1 MNNSD
6 MSQFVGV
13 FLDEAHEVLALLES
27 DVLQLERGSDAPELL
42 QSIFRAAHTLKGSS
56 RSMGF
61 LHIGDLTHEMENVLD
76 ELRQG
81 HLPVNTAI
89 VNALLDCLDALNTLI
104 ASVATHS
111 HDGDTDGRDIPA
123 LVVRLGALLSG
134 GTEVVAPVM
143 EDIEFVLRPHEE
155 AAAVEA
161 VQTGLLVHKVE
172 VEFDSNCLMKGI
184 RLMMVLSAL
193 EPVGSLIACS
203 VNEEA
208 MEADTFADIVHLLL
222 AGESGPE
229 AIEAASMSVSE
240 VRGTRVAAWSPA
252 AEGKESAPASP
263 AQPVAEATVPAATA
277 DAVAVAAVP
286 TAAKAAPT
294 ASAQSSTPIAPPAA
308 TVRVDVGRLDSLLN
322 LVGELVIDRTQ
333 LVRLTTELK
342 NEYPRDLRIAELLEM
357 SHRIAR
363 TTTELQDEIMKTR
376 MLPVDGVFQ
385 RMPRMVRDLAQKT
398 GKEVEFLVTGGTTE
412 MDRSI
417 LEVLADPLIHLLRNS
432 VDHGVEPPEA
442 RLEVGKPREGIVT
455 LDARHER
462 GGIVIEITDDGRG
475 MNPTFLKES
484 AIKKGILTESAAA
497 AMADREALN
506 LIFAP
511 GFSTAAVLSD
521 VSGRGVGMDIV
532 RSNLEKVGG
541 RIEIDSVI
549 GKGSRFTIH
558 LPLTLAIVRALLV
571 NADDATYVLP
581 LSSVVETLRLDN
593 CGFNRSTV
601 SGRSVLDLR
610 GRTVPLANLAKLLEG
625 DGTSTAPNSIPEK
638 AHVVVVGIGERQVG
652 LCVDSFAGEQEVVIK
667 SLGTLLGDLP
677 GLSGAAIMGDG
688 RVALVVDAVRAVQ
701 AIVEGAAPSGAT
713 STGMAVVGL
722 ASAR

>member
-61 LHIGDLTHEMENVLD
+61 LNVGNLTHEMENVLD

-134 GTEVVAPVM
+134 STEAPAVVEKAV
-143 EDIEFVLRPHEE
+143 EYVLLPHEE
-155 AAAVEA
+155 AAALEA
-161 VQTGLLVHKVE
+161 IQTGLLVHKVD
-172 VEFDSNCLMKGI
+172 VQFASDCLMKGI

-208 MEADTFADIVHLLL
+208 MEADTFADVVHLLL
-222 AGESGPE
+222 AGE
-229 AIEAASMSVSE
+229 AAADVIEATAMSVSE
-240 VRGTRVAAWSPA
+240 VRGTKAFAWTGPSEKVEPAPA
-252 AEGKESAPASP
+252 AP
-263 AQPVAEATVPAATA
+263 AQAVAQEAAANP
-277 DAVAVAAVP
+277 VAVAAIPAAAGTPAPAP
-286 TAAKAAPT
+286 TAA
-294 ASAQSSTPIAPPAA
+294 AQSSTPIAPPPA

-442 RLEVGKPREGIVT
+442 RIEAGKPREGVVT

-484 AIKKGILTESAAA
+484 AIKKGILSEAAA
-497 AMADREALN
+497 AVMVDREALN

-593 CGFNRSTV
+593 CGFTRSTV

-610 GRTVPLANLAKLLEG
+610 GRTVPLANLSKLLEG
-625 DGTSTAPNSIPEK
+625 DNTSTAPASIPER

-701 AIVEGAAPSGAT
+701 AIVESPAQSGAT
-713 STGMAVVGL
+713 TTGTAVVGL

>member
-13 FLDEAHEVLALLES
+13 FLDEANEVLALLES

-61 LHIGDLTHEMENVLD
+61 LNVGNLTHEMENVLD

-81 HLPVNTAI
+81 RLAVNTAI
-89 VNALLDCLDALNTLI
+89 VNALLDCLDALSTLI
-104 ASVATHS
+104 ASVATHGN
-111 HDGDTDGRDIPA
+111 DEDTDGRDIPA
-123 LVVRLGALLSG
+123 LVTRLGALLAADA
-134 GTEVVAPVM
+134 VQAPVIT
-143 EDIEFVLRPHEE
+143 EAATEFVLKPHEE
-155 AAAVEA
+155 AAAVDA
-161 VQTGLLVHKVE
+161 VQTGLLVHRVQ
-172 VEFDSNCLMKGI
+172 VEFEANCLMKGI

-208 MEADTFADIVHLLL
+208 MEADTFADVVDLLL
-222 AGESGPE
+222 AGESAAD
-229 AIEAASMSVSE
+229 AIEAAGMSVSE
-240 VRGTRVAAWSPA
+240 VKSTRAFPWSAPVAGSEVVAA
-252 AEGKESAPASP
+252 APV
-263 AQPVAEATVPAATA
+263 Q
-277 DAVAVAAVP
+277 DAVAAPVAPQSVAVVSAP
-286 TAAKAAPT
+286 VATTAAAPATAAAAPST
-294 ASAQSSTPIAPPAA
+294 PSTPITPPAA

-363 TTTELQDEIMKTR
+363 STTELQDEIMKTR

-432 VDHGVEPPEA
+432 VDHGLEPPED
-442 RLEVGKPREGIVT
+442 RLAIGKGREGVVT

-475 MNPTFLKES
+475 MNPTFLKDS
-484 AIKKGILTESAAA
+484 AIKKGILTEAAA
-497 AMADREALN
+497 AVMADREALN

-549 GKGSRFTIH
+549 GKGSRFKIH

-593 CGFNRSTV
+593 CGFTRSTV

-610 GRTVPLANLAKLLEG
+610 GRTVPLSNLAKLLDG
-625 DGTSTAPNSIPEK
+625 DMTSTAPASIPEK

-688 RVALVVDAVRAVQ
+688 RVALVVDSVRAVQ
-701 AIVEGAAPSGAT
+701 AIVESPAPQPA
-713 STGMAVVGL
+713 MAGQV
-722 ASAR
+722 SAR